1 MHACTDACRL
11 VHRWMAAS
19 FHVAVS
25 WLFPMQV
32 HWFALV
38 NSVLVV
44 VVMATIV
51 AMILIRTIRRDLA
64 K

>member
-1 MHACTDACRL
+1 
-11 VHRWMAAS
+11 
-19 FHVAVS
+19 
-25 WLFPMQV
+25 MQV